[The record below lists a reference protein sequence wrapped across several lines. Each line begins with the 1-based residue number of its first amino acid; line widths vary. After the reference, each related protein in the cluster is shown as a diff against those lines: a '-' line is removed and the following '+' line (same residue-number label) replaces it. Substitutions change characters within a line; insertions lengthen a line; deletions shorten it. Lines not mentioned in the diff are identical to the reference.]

1 MVVAGLFLAGC
12 GKDAGKTAATD
23 VSDRVFTVRRGDF
36 PVIFRLDGQL
46 DAIRNHRLQ
55 FRSKRGAREL
65 KLTFLLPEHTV
76 VSSNEVV
83 FQISDEYF
91 IRQESDLLRRI
102 QAAEQNLQ
110 MALRDQKIIEADNL
124 NDLKTA
130 LDNLRT
136 ASDSYVRYRDEDAP
150 KQKEKLLQNVQD
162 KQDALRSAEE
172 NLQAARKT
180 RTDAYSMEEAVAQ
193 DAERKVTE
201 AEKSLLSA
209 RQSLDSA
216 FYDLRVFKRYDHP
229 QRLSTLANTKN
240 RQHLAVQRTLV
251 NNETRQAKKKLEIE
265 NAQAQLGDY
274 NFELA
279 EIRQDMAG
287 LEMRAPTGG
296 TLFYGDPDGNSRG
309 WRGQTPED
317 LKVGADINN
326 GQILGFIPDVDK
338 FLVKIN
344 IPEEF
349 RSRIRNGLK
358 AVIHAKAVPDLIL
371 NGEIT
376 NIASAATP
384 TLQWDPSSPKVYVTR
399 VSTDRADPR
408 LIPGM
413 TVQADILVEHITD
426 VLHLPIEAVYNREGQ
441 AYVRALKGK
450 AVEERP
456 VQTGRFS
463 TDYVE
468 IIDGLLEGDTVLLI
482 RSGT

>member
-1 MVVAGLFLAGC
+1 MLTGC
-12 GKDAGKTAATD
+12 REDARKGTPSD
-23 VSDRVFTVRRGDF
+23 SSDRVFTVRRGDF
-36 PVIFRLDGQL
+36 PVIFRIDGQL

-65 KLTFLLPEHTV
+65 KLTFLLPEHSV
-76 VSSNEVV
+76 VSSNDVV

-136 ASDSYVRYRDEDAP
+136 ASDSYIRYRDEDAP
-150 KQKEKLLQNVQD
+150 KQKEKLLQTVQD
-162 KQDALRSAEE
+162 KQDALRAAEE
-172 NLQAARKT
+172 KLQDARKT
-180 RTDAYSMEEAVAQ
+180 RTDAYSMEEAAAL
-193 DAERKVTE
+193 DAEKKVTE
-201 AEKSLLSA
+201 AEKALLTA
-209 RQSLDSA
+209 RQSLDTA
-216 FYDLRVFKRYDHP
+216 FYELRVFKRYDHP
-229 QRLSTLANTKN
+229 QRLTTLSNAKN
-240 RQHLAVQRTLV
+240 RQSLSVQRTLV

-265 NAQAQLGDY
+265 NAQAQLGDF

-287 LEMRAPTGG
+287 LEMRAPAGG
-296 TLFYGDPDGNSRG
+296 TLFYGDPDGNTRG
-309 WRGQTPED
+309 WRGQTVED

-338 FLVKIN
+338 FLVKLN

-349 RSRIRNGLK
+349 RSRIRTGLQ
-358 AVIHAKAVPDLIL
+358 AVIHAKAVPDLVL

-384 TLQWDPSSPKVYVTR
+384 TLSWDPSSPKVYVTR

-413 TVQADILVEHITD
+413 TVQADIFVEHITD
-426 VLHLPIEAVYNREGQ
+426 ALYLPIEAVYNREGQ
-441 AYVRALKGK
+441 AYVRAITGK
-450 AVEERP
+450 TVEERA

-463 TDYVE
+463 MDYVE
-468 IIDGLLEGDTVLLI
+468 ILSGLSEGDTVLLV